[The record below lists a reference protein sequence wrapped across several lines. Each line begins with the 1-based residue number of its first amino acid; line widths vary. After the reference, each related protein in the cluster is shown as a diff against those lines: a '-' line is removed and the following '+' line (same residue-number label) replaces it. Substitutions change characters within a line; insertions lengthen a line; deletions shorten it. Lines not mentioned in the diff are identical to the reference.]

1 MARNLSEFIKISPGF
16 KAAVNL
22 RNERD
27 NLSKVAGYIPT
38 EVAREIILD
47 FARKL
52 HPMTPDLR
60 SRIVMGTYGT
70 GKSHL
75 ALVLLNLFMRPVA
88 TQELQMVIEKLDP
101 DTRSV
106 LKQYRQEVPA
116 PYLIVSLYG
125 NEGNIADSLMMGL
138 RRALNAVDLVSLLPS
153 TAFDAAIKR
162 IEDFE
167 EKWPESFIV
176 LKQEVEKKGHTVG
189 ELKVR
194 LAEYQKKFFDLF
206 REIYPLV
213 TNGAQFDFFIMLDP
227 VDLYESIVKELR
239 EHHGYSGIAV
249 FWDEFGNKMEEVVK
263 DPSGKEGLDLQ
274 AFAELCN
281 ASAMNQIHLYLFCH
295 RSLKEYHDI
304 SRITLAASHQKL
316 EEDLRKIE
324 GRFKQYILKS
334 TDTET
339 FQLIDGVIIADEQ
352 SPGWS
357 ELTTTFAPYFDGL
370 LQDTARLNY
379 FVGFTREE
387 LKSTVIHGTYP
398 LHPMAVYSLPA
409 ISEKVAQNNRT
420 LFTCLCED
428 EAGSFKRY
436 LDKAVLNVATPCPPM
451 FTVDQLW
458 DYFANDIR
466 QQERTASIF
475 RDFEHLKTRLG
486 VNDEIGLRILKTVS
500 VFRVTIPTRFKI
512 TEDIFIYSLN
522 ISPEQRDL
530 FRTDLARLSDLQNEN
545 HILMRLP
552 ADGSYR
558 SAVRGSTETILEKVR
573 KLIEE
578 NLEKLVPPTR
588 YLKSLWTDLPGT
600 EPREATDYL
609 DDFGVSRNLTV
620 EPISMYQMRESL
632 DNLTK
637 NIGKGTYADGLILVV
652 FCQNSSEIEEAK
664 GIGRTTLAD
673 KQYQQVVLAIP
684 KEPLQLDHLLMEHQA
699 LAFLKK
705 TEASLY
711 GEGGEQYEEWR
722 IWSDDRHTQLVQ
734 MISELLTPEKQR
746 LEYFWQGQVHNLQH
760 NRELKKLATRVM
772 REVFPYC
779 PQIGDPKLAQDDFAG
794 NWGYRNNCRDIVLKL
809 TASDAA
815 DTLWKETASAP
826 QHVIALLLK
835 TNGILRK
842 NQAGYIEI
850 SQPDENDYVGAN
862 KVWGVITDFLHKAR
876 QRPVEMKSLVNQLR
890 RSPYGFKC
898 RVMPIFF
905 AAAAHHE
912 LAMGNISFEFL
923 RTANQVEKITTI
935 ESDTLEKVFAAP
947 EKYKLAYVDVSSN
960 QIAVIAGLAK
970 IYNVNLLPVDPALE
984 RVKKVGMVLGAWWRA
999 QPKHAQTTSFVSEY
1013 ADLIRTFI
1021 FRPLA
1026 ELEPDTEQ
1034 ILLKDAFE
1042 HVFDAE
1048 GKVKQ
1053 SDVEKLFSGI
1063 KTEFEGLLAELQK
1076 RILEECHKVFKE
1088 QNQENGALSLLGW
1101 FQNLPDEQK
1110 NFVHHGDPG
1119 ALVNFCQENTLA
1131 LENTFEKLE
1140 ENPLLKLAEKLTG
1153 LQISSWADDM
1163 VIRFNAKLETAK
1175 EYIDN
1180 FMPPPP
1186 PPDLDDKDS
1195 DSIILPNQAC
1205 ITLSSHGGNKK
1216 RIIEVMMEEL
1226 SPNGQAL
1233 ENMLN
1238 TSVDQIGR
1246 GLDEKE
1252 KTVILYRFLRKNM
1265 FGMVS

>member
-47 FARKL
+47 FAKKL
-52 HPMTPDLR
+52 HPKTPDLR

-75 ALVLLNLFMRPVA
+75 ALVLLNFFMRPVA
-88 TQELQMVIEKLDP
+88 TQELQMVIEKLDL

-138 RRALNAVDLVSLLPS
+138 RRALNAEGLVSLLPS

-167 EKWPESFIV
+167 QNYPESFII
-176 LKQEVEKKGHTVG
+176 LKQKIEERGHTVG
-189 ELKVR
+189 ELKTR
-194 LAEYQKKFFDLF
+194 LAEYQKKFFDMF
-206 REIYPLV
+206 REIYPSV
-213 TNGAQFDFFIMLDP
+213 TNGAKFDFLTMLDP
-227 VDLYESIVKELR
+227 VSLYESLVKELR

-263 DPSGKEGLDLQ
+263 DPTGKEGLDLQ

-281 ASAMNQIHLYLFCH
+281 ASAINQIHLYLFCH

-304 SRITLAASHQKL
+304 SKIVLASSHQKL

-334 TDTET
+334 TDIET

-352 SPGWS
+352 SSGWV
-357 ELTTTFAPYFDGL
+357 ELTTTYGPYLDTL
-370 LQDTARLNY
+370 VQETARLNY

-387 LKSTVIHGTYP
+387 LKTTVIYGTYP

-428 EAGSFKRY
+428 EPGSFKRF
-436 LDKAVLNVATPCPPM
+436 LDKTSLDFDTPYPPM

-458 DYFANDIR
+458 EYFANDIR
-466 QQERTASIF
+466 HQERTSPIF
-475 RDFEHLKTRLG
+475 RDFEHLKTRLEI
-486 VNDEIGLRILKTVS
+486 NDKIGLRILKAVS
-500 VFRVTIPTRFKI
+500 VFRVTTPTRFKI
-512 TEDIFIYSLN
+512 TEDILTYSLN
-522 ISPEQRDL
+522 ILPEQRD
-530 FRTDLARLSDLQNEN
+530 FFKTELARLSDLQSEN
-545 HILMRLP
+545 HILMRLQ

-558 SAVRGSTETILEKVR
+558 SAVSGSTETILEKIR
-573 KLIEE
+573 KLIEDTP
-578 NLEKLVPPTR
+578 EKLGQKSTP
-588 YLKSLWTDLPGT
+588 YLKSLWSELPGT
-600 EPREATDYL
+600 EPREATDYE
-609 DDFGVSRNLTV
+609 DDFGVSRNLSV
-620 EPISMYQMRESL
+620 EPISMYQLRESL
-632 DNLTK
+632 ENLTK
-637 NIGKGTYADGLILVV
+637 NIGKGMYDDGLILVV
-652 FCQNSSEIEEAK
+652 LCQSSSEIEEAK
-664 GIGRTTLAD
+664 GIGRATLVD

-684 KEPLQLDHLLMEHQA
+684 KEPLQLDRLLLEHQA
-699 LAFLKK
+699 LTYLKK
-705 TEASLY
+705 NEASLY
-711 GEGGEQYEEWR
+711 GEGGELYEEWR
-722 IWSDDRHTQLVQ
+722 IWSEDKHTQLVQ
-734 MISELLTPEKQR
+734 LISELLTPEKQS
-746 LEYFWQGQVHNLQH
+746 LDYFWQGQLHNIQH
-760 NRELKKLATRVM
+760 NRELKKLATVVM
-772 REVFPYC
+772 REVFPFC

-794 NWGYRNNCRDIVLKL
+794 NWGYRNNCRDVVLKL
-809 TASDAA
+809 TASNAA
-815 DTLWKETASAP
+815 DTLWKETAAAP
-826 QHVIALLLK
+826 QHVINLLLK

-842 NQAGYIEI
+842 NQAGEIEI
-850 SQPDENDYVGAN
+850 SQPDENTYVGAN
-862 KVWGVITDFLHKAR
+862 KVWGIISDFLKKAR
-876 QRPVEMKSLVNQLR
+876 QRPVEMKSLVTQLR

-912 LAMGNISFEFL
+912 LAMGNISFEFQ

-947 EKYKLAYVDVSSN
+947 EKYKLTYVDVSSN

-970 IYNVNLLPVDPALE
+970 VYNVSLLPADPALE
-984 RVKKVGMVLGAWWRA
+984 RVKKVGVVLGEWWRA

-1013 ADLIRTFI
+1013 ADLIRDYI

-1034 ILLKDAFE
+1034 ILLKDTFE

-1053 SDVEKLFSGI
+1053 SDVEKLIGGI
-1063 KTEFEGLLAELQK
+1063 RAEFEGLLTELQK
-1076 RILEECHKVFKE
+1076 RILDECHKIFQD
-1088 QNQENGALSLLGW
+1088 QNLENCALSLREW
-1101 FQNLPDEQK
+1101 FQNLPDEKK

-1119 ALVNFCQENTLA
+1119 VLANFCRENSL
-1131 LENTFEKLE
+1131 NIDDISEKLD

-1163 VIRFNAKLETAK
+1163 VIKFNAKLGTAK
-1175 EYIDN
+1175 EYIDT
-1180 FMPPPP
+1180 FVPQIPVPPLTDPQ
-1186 PPDLDDKDS
+1186 PD
-1195 DSIILPNQAC
+1195 ITPNQAC
-1205 ITLSSHGGNKK
+1205 ITHSIQGENKR
-1216 RIIEVMMEEL
+1216 RIIEVMEEL

-1238 TSVDQIGR
+1238 TTVDQIGR
-1246 GLDEKE
+1246 GLNENE
-1252 KTVILYRFLRKNM
+1252 RTVILYRFLRKYF
-1265 FGMVS
+1265 FGTVS